1 MSNKF
6 SIVLCNSAR
15 ARAYIQYLCKAQLY
29 PEEILLMPDDWSVPH
44 GLEIT
49 DNRKIGFNIYEPVTE
64 TIKKHNINV
73 IHCKIKD
80 INSEDTIEK
89 IKNST
94 GNFIIFGGSGGQILK
109 APVLNQGKPILHVHP
124 GIVPEYRGSTTIYYS
139 ILNEN
144 SAGAS
149 AFFFNEK
156 IDEGELIVQEKFELI
171 KGINIDYIYDPYIR
185 AVTLVKAVKKLTTKM
200 ETFPQKSDI
209 TLPFF
214 VIHPLLKHIAIL
226 GYS

>member
-15 ARAYIQYLCKAQLY
+15 ARAYIQYLCNAQLY
-29 PEEILLMPDDWSVPH
+29 PEEILLMPDDWNVPYSI
-44 GLEIT
+44 ET
-49 DNRKIGFNIYEPVTE
+49 NDNKGICFNIYEPVME
-64 TIKKHNINV
+64 TIKKHTLNV
-73 IHCKIKD
+73 IHCKTKD

-89 IKNST
+89 IKSST
-94 GNFIIFGGSGGQILK
+94 GCFVIFGGSGGQILK

-139 ILNEN
+139 ILGEN

-156 IDEGELIVQEKFELI
+156 IDEGELIIQEKFELI
-171 KGINIDYIYDPYIR
+171 KGINTDYIYDPHIR
-185 AVTLVKAVKKLTTKM
+185 ATTLVKAVEKLTVKM
-200 ETFPQKSDI
+200 ETFPQRSNI
-209 TLPFF
+209 SLPFF
-214 VIHPLLKHIAIL
+214 VIHPVLKHIAML
-226 GYS
+226 A